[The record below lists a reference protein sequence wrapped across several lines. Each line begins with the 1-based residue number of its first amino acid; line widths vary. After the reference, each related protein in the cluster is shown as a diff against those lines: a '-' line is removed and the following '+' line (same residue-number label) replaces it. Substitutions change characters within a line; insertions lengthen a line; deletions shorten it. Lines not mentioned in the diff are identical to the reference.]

1 MKFSNVKIENFDILN
16 ESISKFGE
24 FDFIHSQGVVH
35 HTKNPKKAV
44 KNLVSVL
51 KNDGLIYIWVYFK
64 TGRREISD
72 VKEIMSFFDGET
84 LDKKIEILR
93 DVLRLRKIASQ
104 NPKHKKFL
112 RKNRSRF
119 NSNISLFFKLMEHRG
134 FLSSVYF
141 LMKRV
146 LKKIFLK
153 EDLTAQENIGLA
165 DEYLNPLETFYDF
178 EEFHQILTSNKLKI
192 VEIIDGMSND
202 LEELSLNRSFHPR
215 IKKLSDTQKYRL
227 IELLDKPRGVGFL
240 CKKVDF

>member
-1 MKFSNVKIENFDILN
+1 MYGIN
-16 ESISKFGE
+16 
-24 FDFIHSQGVVH
+24 
-35 HTKNPKKAV
+35 
-44 KNLVSVL
+44 NLVSVL

-93 DVLRLRKIASQ
+93 DVLRLKKIASQ

-112 RKNRSRF
+112 RKNRSSF

-141 LMKRV
+141 LMERV
-146 LKKIFLK
+146 LRKIFLK
-153 EDLTAQENIGLA
+153 KDLTAQENIGLA

-178 EEFHQILTSNKLKI
+178 EEFHQILISNKLKI

-202 LEELSLNRSFHPR
+202 LEELSLDRSFHPR

-240 CKKVDF
+240 CKKINF